1 METLMSDAL
10 SDRFERCYTGVLNDV
25 MRTMGLRDFVLPPE
39 LRPLFPDRRL
49 AGPAFTVLGHVD
61 PDADP
66 HTTLLEWTGLL
77 SRAKPGHVWI
87 SQPCDRTVAHMGE
100 LSGETLKAKGVRG
113 CVIDGFVRDS
123 SRLLELGFDTFCR
136 GFTPRDIVGW
146 WLPKATDTEIQVGDV
161 LIRPGDYLVGDRDG
175 VVRVPADRALEVVA
189 ATEKAIATENK
200 VRKAILQGVDPQQAY
215 VTYGKF

>member
-1 METLMSDAL
+1 MSDVL
-10 SDRFERCYTGVLNDV
+10 SARFEQCYTGAVNDV
-25 MRTMGLRDFVLPPE
+25 MRAMGLRDFVLPPE

-49 AGPAFTVLGHVD
+49 AGPAFTVLGGVA

-66 HTTLLEWTGLL
+66 HATLLEWTGLL

-100 LSGETLKAKGVRG
+100 LSAETLKAKGLRG

-123 SRLLELGFDTFCR
+123 SRILELGFDTFCR

-146 WLPKATDTEIQVGDV
+146 WLPKATETDIRVGDV
-161 LIRPGDYLVGDRDG
+161 VICPGDYLVGDRDG
-175 VVRVPADRALEVVA
+175 VVRVPASRAAEVVE
-189 ATEKAIATENK
+189 ATEMAIATENK

-215 VTYGKF
+215 VKYGKF